1 MSIITEA
8 LNGTSLDQ
16 KQIAQV
22 GLGMVALMIQK
33 NSDYGSS
40 VFQVGT
46 ISPDV
51 SAEQGIRVR
60 LGDKLSRISNLI
72 STPGNQQVAETL
84 TDTFLDTAAY
94 LLLLAIERLR
104 TSGEIKNDREVDSS
118 DGPENGPDV

>member
-1 MSIITEA
+1 MSTITEA

-16 KQIAQV
+16 KQIAQL

-84 TDTFLDTAAY
+84 TDTFMDTSAY

-104 TSGEIKNDREVDSS
+104 TSGEIKNDREVGSS

>member
-1 MSIITEA
+1 
-8 LNGTSLDQ
+8 
-16 KQIAQV
+16 
-22 GLGMVALMIQK
+22 MIQK